1 MTAAYNPFALTGK
14 TVLVTGASS
23 GIGRATAIDCARMGA
38 TVIITGRNEER
49 LAATLAELEGE
60 GHQSVA
66 ADLCAEGAIDEIV
79 KGLPELQG
87 VVLCAGKGDT
97 TPILF
102 ATRKKFDDIFAID
115 FFAPVELLRM
125 LLKKKK
131 LRGGSSAVIIS
142 SIGGVMMRNVAN
154 GVYEAAKAAINS
166 TMMIFAKEMG
176 SRHIRVNSVC
186 PGMVETPLIHGGN
199 ITEEQLKADEALYP
213 LGRYGQ
219 PEDVAHACVY
229 LLSDAASWVTG
240 HSLVVDGGRIL

>member
-1 MTAAYNPFALTGK
+1 MTTAYNPFALTGK

-60 GHQSVA
+60 GHLSVA

-176 SRHIRVNSVC
+176 PRHIRVNSVC

-199 ITEEQLKADEALYP
+199 ITDEQLKADEALYP

>member
-1 MTAAYNPFALTGK
+1 MTTAYNPFALTGK

-60 GHQSVA
+60 GHLSVA

-199 ITEEQLKADEALYP
+199 ITDEQLKADEALYP

>member
-142 SIGGVMMRNVAN
+142 SIGGVMMCNVAN